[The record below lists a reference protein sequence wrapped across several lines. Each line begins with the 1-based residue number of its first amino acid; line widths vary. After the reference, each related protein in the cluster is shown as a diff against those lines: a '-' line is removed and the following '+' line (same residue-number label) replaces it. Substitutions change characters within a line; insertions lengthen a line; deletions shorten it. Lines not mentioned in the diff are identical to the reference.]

1 MKKFNTVLMILCS
14 LVLIGCASP
23 IKAPTEK
30 DTSAKIFT
38 PIADKASLFIYRN
51 ENYGMA
57 LGMPVMVNGHAIG
70 ETGAKT
76 FFRLNLSAGTYV
88 ISSKSETISEIPLTL
103 TEGKNYFVWQ
113 EIRMGLLT
121 ARTALRLVDENQG
134 KNGVMESALLSPKTG
149 EDVLSKSAIR
159 IK

>member
-1 MKKFNTVLMILCS
+1 M
-14 LVLIGCASP
+14 IGCASP
-23 IKAPTEK
+23 IRAPTEK
-30 DTSAKIFT
+30 DTSAKNFA

-57 LGMPVMVNGHAIG
+57 LGMPVMVNGNAIG

-88 ISSKSETISEIPLTL
+88 VSSKSETISEIPLTL

-121 ARTALRLVDENQG
+121 ARTALRLVDETQG
-134 KNGVMESALLSPKTG
+134 RNGVMESSLLSPKTG
-149 EDVLSKSAIR
+149 EDVISKSAIR
-159 IK
+159 IKQP